1 MGNYQNTRHHKGPR
15 ELVTGGEWIYG
26 RNPVEEAL
34 AAARRTAS
42 EIVLPPAF
50 PNEDDQIAR
59 IRAEAQ
65 SRRLMIRTM
74 DRDQL
79 DRLTRFGH
87 HQGVALKTTGYPY
100 VGIEDIVRDV
110 GVALKTT
117 GYPYVGIEDIVRDIE
132 EDENALVI
140 VLDHLEDPQNVGAIL
155 RTAAAVGATG
165 VVIPEDRACGI
176 TPAAVRASAGGAEH
190 IKVAHVVNL
199 PRAIEELKEAGLWF
213 TGLDWGEDAKNYTD
227 IDFKGRV
234 GLVVGAEG
242 NGISRLVREKCDFI
256 AVLPMP
262 GGFESLNA
270 ATAASVAMYEIL
282 MQRGKLP
289 LGRHRFSCCLRRL
302 PDVFP
307 TNVRLKTFKRRPTK
321 ICPRASRTGRCTGTT
336 AVPTPRGRYGRSSV
350 SPAMSRFLQKAKAA
364 SRPMRFPRMRTAC
377 FSTMWPL
384 SGARTLRQRP

>member
-1 MGNYQNTRHHKGPR
+1 MGFHHNKGPR

-34 AAARRTAS
+34 AAGRRTAS

-50 PNEDDQIAR
+50 PDEADQIAR
-59 IRAEAQ
+59 IRAEAH
-65 SRRLMIRTM
+65 SRHIVVRTM
-74 DRDQL
+74 EREQL

-100 VGIEDIVRDV
+100 VGLEDIVRAAE
-110 GVALKTT
+110 G
-117 GYPYVGIEDIVRDIE
+117 
-132 EDENALVI
+132 DENALVI

-176 TPAAVRASAGGAEH
+176 TPAVVRASAGGAEH
-190 IKVAHVVNL
+190 VNVAHVVNL
-199 PRAIEELKEAGLWF
+199 PRAMDELKEAGLWF
-213 TGLDWGEDAKNYTD
+213 TGLDFGPDARHYTAV
-227 IDFKGRV
+227 DFKGRA

-242 NGISRLVREKCDFI
+242 DGLSRLVRERCDFI

-282 MQRGKLP
+282 RQRG
-289 LGRHRFSCCLRRL
+289 
-302 PDVFP
+302 
-307 TNVRLKTFKRRPTK
+307 
-321 ICPRASRTGRCTGTT
+321 A
-336 AVPTPRGRYGRSSV
+336 
-350 SPAMSRFLQKAKAA
+350 
-364 SRPMRFPRMRTAC
+364 
-377 FSTMWPL
+377 
-384 SGARTLRQRP
+384 